1 MGGRFTRS
9 DAGLEPGPQ
18 GNLRVAVGQLA
29 PMKVPPAAESDDSLM
44 VRLKGGDSAAFAELL
59 GRHAAAVTGFSY
71 RMVGN
76 AAEADDIA
84 QETFLRLW
92 RGREKW
98 EPRAQVRTWMLR
110 VAHNL
115 CIDRFRRRE
124 VVTNEFPELVDGR
137 PSPAGELQRQQVGRI
152 VNEAL
157 AALPER
163 QRAAIGLVYY
173 EDLSNIE
180 AAEVLGVS
188 IDALESL
195 LARGRRSLRQIL
207 SHLHPHLGEE

>member
-1 MGGRFTRS
+1 M
-9 DAGLEPGPQ
+9 AV
-18 GNLRVAVGQLA
+18 GNLA
-29 PMKVPPAAESDDSLM
+29 PNHKLPAPETDDALM
-44 VRLKGGDSAAFAELL
+44 ARLKLGDGGAFAELL
-59 GRHAAAVTGFSY
+59 ARHASAVAGFSY
-71 RMVGN
+71 RMTAN

-98 EPRAQVRTWMLR
+98 EPRAQVRTWLLR

-124 VVTNEFPELVDGR
+124 VVTDEFPDLPDGR
-137 PSPAGELQRQQVGRI
+137 PSAVAEVQRRQVERI

-157 AALPER
+157 AALPDR
-163 QRAAIGLVYY
+163 QRAALGLVYY
-173 EDLSNIE
+173 EGLSNIE
-180 AAEVLGVS
+180 AAQVLDVS

-195 LARGRRSLRQIL
+195 LARGRRSLRNNL
-207 SHLHPHLGEE
+207 SNLHPHLGEE

>member
-1 MGGRFTRS
+1 
-9 DAGLEPGPQ
+9 
-18 GNLRVAVGQLA
+18 
-29 PMKVPPAAESDDSLM
+29 MKALPTVESDDALM
-44 VRLKGGDSAAFAELL
+44 QRLKGGDGAAFGELL
-59 GRHAAAVTGFSY
+59 ERHARAVAGYSY
-71 RMVGN
+71 RMLGN

-84 QETFLRLW
+84 QESFLRLW

-98 EPRAQVRTWMLR
+98 EPRAQVRTWLLR

-124 VVTNEFPELVDGR
+124 VVTNEFPEVADGR
-137 PSPAGELQRQQVGRI
+137 PSPAGELQRKQVGRI
-152 VNEAL
+152 VTEAL

-163 QRAAIGLVYY
+163 QRSAIGLVYY
-173 EDLSNIE
+173 EGLSNIE

-195 LARGRRSLRQIL
+195 LSRGRRSLRQDL

>member
-1 MGGRFTRS
+1 
-9 DAGLEPGPQ
+9 
-18 GNLRVAVGQLA
+18 
-29 PMKVPPAAESDDSLM
+29 MKALPAAESDDALM
-44 VRLKGGDSAAFAELL
+44 QRLKGGDGAAFGELL
-59 GRHAAAVTGFSY
+59 GRHTGAVAGYSY
-71 RMVGN
+71 RMLGN

-98 EPRAQVRTWMLR
+98 EPRAQVRTWLLR

-124 VVTNEFPELVDGR
+124 VVIDEFLEVADGR
-137 PSPAGELQRQQVGRI
+137 PSPAAELQSKQVRR
-152 VNEAL
+152 VVTTAL

-163 QRAAIGLVYY
+163 QRSAIGLVYY
-173 EDLSNIE
+173 EGLSNVE

-188 IDALESL
+188 VDALESL
-195 LARGRRSLRQIL
+195 LSRGRRSLRQNL
-207 SHLHPHLGEE
+207 SHLHPHLGKE

>member
-1 MGGRFTRS
+1 M
-9 DAGLEPGPQ
+9 
-18 GNLRVAVGQLA
+18 GQLA
-29 PMKVPPAAESDDSLM
+29 PMKALPAAESDDALM
-44 VRLKGGDSAAFAELL
+44 QRLKGGDGAAFGELL
-59 GRHAAAVTGFSY
+59 GRHAGAVAGFSY
-71 RMVGN
+71 RMLGN

-84 QETFLRLW
+84 QEAFLRLW

-98 EPRAQVRTWMLR
+98 EPRAQVRTWLLR

-124 VVTNEFPELVDGR
+124 VVTNEFPEVADGR
-137 PSPAGELQRQQVGRI
+137 PSPAAELQSKQVGRI
-152 VNEAL
+152 VLEAL

-163 QRAAIGLVYY
+163 QRSAIGLVYY
-173 EDLSNIE
+173 EGLSNVE

-195 LARGRRSLRQIL
+195 LSRGRRSLRHNL